1 MRLRDTRLHAF
12 RWNLEDP
19 KNTND
24 DILIIAKKPY
34 EARLKV
40 LEYSNSVLY
49 RTIKLKDV
57 SWNPISKRGM
67 VD

>member
-1 MRLRDTRLHAF
+1 MRLRNTGLHAF
-12 RWNLEDP
+12 IWNLEDP
-19 KNTND
+19 KDTND

-34 EARLKV
+34 ETIPKV

-57 SWNPISKRGM
+57 S
-67 VD
+67 